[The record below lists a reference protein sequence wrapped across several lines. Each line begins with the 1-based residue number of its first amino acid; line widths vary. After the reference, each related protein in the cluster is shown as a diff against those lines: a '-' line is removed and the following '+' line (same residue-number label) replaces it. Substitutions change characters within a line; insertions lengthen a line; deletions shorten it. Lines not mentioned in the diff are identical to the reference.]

1 LAPHRIASG
10 IAKPSCAGLSPIATD
25 VTVPL
30 MYTVARFMQVAG
42 LTIPLLAIAAQL
54 FERITLGQMLGF
66 LVVSVGIFVLGHQLQ
81 RFSGKGQS

>member
-1 LAPHRIASG
+1 V
-10 IAKPSCAGLSPIATD
+10 AKPSSAGLSPIDTD

-30 MYTVARFMQVAG
+30 MYTIARFMQVAG

-66 LVVSVGIFVLGHQLQ
+66 LVVSVGIFAIGHQLQ
-81 RFSGKGQS
+81 RFSGGGPS